1 MPRTSEQF
9 KQIKDE
15 RKSSILQNSLFL
27 FAIANGAK
35 VSIDQICEKAKCS
48 HGLIYH
54 YFRNSDEIYNT
65 LLKTDI
71 IKELSE
77 CLKVNKNEPA
87 INSLKS
93 IVDVLDNKLQND
105 ENIPFVMLFLD
116 QIQFKNTIEQ
126 LVKKGQKEGQVTSG
140 DPKDVFRTCYYIYKG
155 YCFNKFTN
163 PKGND
168 ILPDKDVIMQIF
180 IRGHLL

>member
-9 KQIKDE
+9 KVIKDE

-27 FAIANGAK
+27 FALANGSK

-54 YFRNSDEIYNT
+54 YFKNSDEIYAV

-71 IKELSE
+71 IKNLNE
-77 CLKVNKNEPA
+77 CLKTKKENEALDDLKIIVNE
-87 INSLKS
+87 L
-93 IVDVLDNKLQND
+93 DVVLQND
-105 ENIPFVMLFLD
+105 ENVPFVMLFLD
-116 QIQFKNTIEQ
+116 QPVFKNTIET
-126 LVKKGQKEGQVTSG
+126 LVKKGQKEGKVSSG

-155 YCFNKFTN
+155 YCFNKLTN
-163 PKGND
+163 PKANE
-168 ILPDKDVIMQIF
+168 ILPDKDVIMQLF
-180 IRGHLL
+180 IRGRML